1 MAYCTKSDLRKGDIP
16 LAAQYGDGTSLV
28 NQASDEIDAHIGHLY
43 VTPVTFA
50 DPLPATHRPSQL
62 MLKNINILLA
72 SGRLILDMA
81 AGGEDNSL
89 HAYGRSMWSE
99 GNQLL
104 KRIASGEIEL
114 VGAEKVPEEAP
125 LSQNSGPIIVNEDPE
140 SLVAGFYQNYRGPG
154 AGGMSIPVRPVRP
167 YGF

>member
-1 MAYCTKSDLRKGDIP
+1 MAYCTKNDLRKGDIP
-16 LAAQYGDGTSLV
+16 LAAQYGDGSALV
-28 NQASDEIDAHIGHLY
+28 NQAGDEIDAHIGHLY
-43 VTPVTFA
+43 VTPVVFA
-50 DPLPATHRPSQL
+50 DPLPAAHRPSML

-104 KRIASGEIEL
+104 KRVASGEIEL
-114 VGAEKVPEEAP
+114 VGAIKVEDEN
-125 LSQNSGPIIVNEDPE
+125 LSENSGPVIINEDPE
-140 SLVAGFYQNYRGPG
+140 SLVKSFYQNYSGPG
-154 AGGMSIPVRPVRP
+154 FGGLPMPIRPARP
-167 YGF
+167 YGI